1 MEHAM
6 KRGPEE
12 NRAHQPDQDRQRGK
26 PKRRRFR
33 SPRIQE
39 PDTEGLSE
47 KDAAKLKRFRDAR

>member
-1 MEHAM
+1 M

-33 SPRIQE
+33 SPRTQE

-47 KDAAKLKRFRDAR
+47 QDAAKLKRFRDAR